1 MSTQPTYRPL
11 VESLEKRDLPASG
24 LQAYV
29 SGGNLYVLG
38 TAASDAIT
46 VNQSNNQLSVAG
58 AKIGNAASVNASSIA
73 NVFIYGNGGN
83 DTINLATVKINA
95 LVYGSTGNDTVVLGT
110 GNDSVSNGG
119 GFDWIYR
126 PFNPSS
132 PVVNG
137 TSASDLHQGQTPL
150 CQTGAALADAA
161 AQGFNF
167 ANNIQYLGNDW
178 YQVKLYGNLPSQR
191 VYFDGWTN
199 SGDQVEPAS
208 GEFWTVL
215 MQRAREQAY
224 GINPNQSYTLSQWN
238 AFNAQSGGRLYSV
251 AQAIYDFTGSTSNYT
266 PVGNAN
272 ALTLQAA
279 LARGDS
285 VIAQSQAN
293 SYVSS
298 AGIIGNHAYAVL
310 SVYYDAGI
318 WKVRLYNPWGIDGLN
333 GSTIDAL
340 NPSQAAANDGFIT
353 LSWAQFTNSAN
364 FIGYFDAKRS

>member
-1 MSTQPTYRPL
+1 MSMQPTYRPL
-11 VESLEKRDLPASG
+11 VESLEHRELLAAG

-29 SGGNLYVLG
+29 TGGNLYVLG
-38 TAASDAIT
+38 TPASDAIT
-46 VNQSNNQLSVAG
+46 VSQSNNQISVAG
-58 AKIGNAASVNASSIA
+58 VKIGNAASVNASSIA

-95 LVYGSTGNDTVVLGT
+95 LVYGSTGNDTIVLGT
-110 GNDSVSNGG
+110 GDDSVTNGG

-126 PFNPSS
+126 PFNPSN

-150 CQTGAALADAA
+150 CQSGAALADAA

-178 YQVKLYGNLPSQR
+178 YQVKLYGNLPAQR

-199 SGDQVEPAS
+199 SGDQVEPAN

-215 MQRAREQAY
+215 MQRARLQAY
-224 GINPNQSYTLSQWN
+224 GINPDESYTTSQWN

-251 AQAIYDFTGSTSNYT
+251 PQAIYDFTGSTSNYT
-266 PVGNAN
+266 PGNNAN
-272 ALTLQAA
+272 PQTLQAA

-285 VIAQSQAN
+285 VIAQSQAVN
-293 SYVSS
+293 YVSS
-298 AGIIGNHAYAVL
+298 NGIIGNHAYAVL
-310 SVYYDAGI
+310 SVYNDAGV

-333 GSTIDAL
+333 GTTIDAL
-340 NPSQAAANDGFIT
+340 STQPAANDGFIT
-353 LSWAQFTNSAN
+353 LTWAQFTSSAN
-364 FIGYFDAKRS
+364 FIGYFDGKRV